1 MTSATVSTGE
11 KQTMSLAVTENAKVG
26 LKPDTQQASNND
38 QLSANR
44 GADGSAISSEQSQVA
59 YVPAGT
65 GRTYKS
71 PIDQVTVLLTG
82 EQTGGALFMAEATVP
97 PGCGNPPHIHDREN
111 ETFYLQQGTLTIQ
124 VGDKTL
130 DALPGDVVQLPR
142 NVVHSFKNT
151 GNVNAK
157 VLVVA
162 EPAGLEQFFE
172 EAFYPAAD
180 WPDAMPPMNDAFMA
194 RIITAAQRCG
204 LTFLPP
210 A

>member
-1 MTSATVSTGE
+1 VGTGE
-11 KQTMSLAVTENAKVG
+11 KQTMSLTVTENAKVS
-26 LKPDTQQASNND
+26 LTDTQQACNND
-38 QLSANR
+38 QLSASR
-44 GADGSAISSEQSQVA
+44 GADASAIGSEHSQVA

-65 GRTYKS
+65 GETYKS
-71 PIDQVTVLLTG
+71 PIDQVTILLTG
-82 EQTGGALFMAEATVP
+82 DQTGGAFFMAEAIVP
-97 PGCGNPPHIHDREN
+97 PGCGNPPHIHDRES

-124 VGDKTL
+124 VGDKML
-130 DALPGDVVQLPR
+130 NALPGDVVQLPR

-162 EPAGLEQFFE
+162 EPAGLEQFFK

-180 WPDAMPPMNDAFMA
+180 WPDAMPPMNDAFMV
-194 RIITAAQRCG
+194 RIITAAHKCG

>member
-1 MTSATVSTGE
+1 
-11 KQTMSLAVTENAKVG
+11 MSLTLTENAKVG

-44 GADGSAISSEQSQVA
+44 GADESAFSPEQSQVA

-65 GRTYKS
+65 GRAYKS

-82 EQTGGALFMAEATVP
+82 EQTDGAIFMAEAIVP
-97 PGCGNPPHIHDREN
+97 PGCGNPPHIHAREN
-111 ETFYLQQGTLTIQ
+111 ETFYVQQGTLTVQ
-124 VGDKTL
+124 VGDMTL
-130 DALPGDVVQLPR
+130 NALPGDVVQLPR
-142 NVVHSFKNT
+142 NVVHSFRNA

-157 VLVVA
+157 FLVVA
-162 EPAGLEQFFE
+162 EPAGLERFFE

-180 WPDAMPPMNDAFMA
+180 WPDAMPPMNEAFMG
-194 RIITAAQRCG
+194 RIITAAQKYG

>member
-1 MTSATVSTGE
+1 
-11 KQTMSLAVTENAKVG
+11 MSLTLAENAQEG
-26 LKPDTQQASNND
+26 LKQGMQQASNNN
-38 QLSANR
+38 QPSANR
-44 GADGSAISSEQSQVA
+44 GADGSAIRSEQGQIA

-65 GRTYKS
+65 GRAYKS

-82 EQTGGALFMAEATVP
+82 EQTGGAFFMAEAIVP
-97 PGCGNPPHIHDREN
+97 PGCGNPPHIHAREN
-111 ETFYLQQGTLTIQ
+111 ETFYVQQGTLTIQ
-124 VGDKTL
+124 VGDMML
-130 DALPGDVVQLPR
+130 NGLPGDVVQLPR

-157 VLVVA
+157 VLFVA

-194 RIITAAQRCG
+194 RIIAAAQKCG